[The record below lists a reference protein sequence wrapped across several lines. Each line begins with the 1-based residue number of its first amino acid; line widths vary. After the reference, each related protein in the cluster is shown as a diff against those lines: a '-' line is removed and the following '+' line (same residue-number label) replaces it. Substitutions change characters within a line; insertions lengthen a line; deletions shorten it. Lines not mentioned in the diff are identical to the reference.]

1 MLVGSMVMVM
11 MIVIFVISLVIF
23 MTVIA
28 ISVRMMMVM
37 LSADVM
43 SEGMR
48 VVRLLLLPTDVCR
61 ATDGRHVC
69 PAALVPMRD
78 NLDRGMLDLLVSA
91 VLCGQGQDSGGV
103 CVWLQVQ
110 VDCQ

>member
-1 MLVGSMVMVM
+1 MVM
-11 MIVIFVISLVIF
+11 MIVVFVISLAIF

-28 ISVRMMMVM
+28 ISMCMMMVM

-48 VVRLLLLPTDVCR
+48 AVWLRLLPVDILR

-69 PAALVPMRD
+69 PAALLPMRD

-91 VLCGQGQDSGGV
+91 VLRGQGQDSGGV